1 MAYDGKYHPTHLVD
15 SAEAGSPPL
24 VSRCLQV
31 HGTYWG
37 YYLRGVVYMRDG
49 RFLAGVEYLFEQ
61 ESLTALAFRLEPSE
75 EHLTIE
81 QARSTADAIA
91 SDLAGLVPEPKP
103 VAEDHDIT
111 KTVQSVESFP
121 WRFINDLDEVKTHL
135 GELHEPG
142 QERQFFAGIELSHR
156 GGESDIDWKGPFA
169 TRELADAAR
178 VTLESEG

>member
-1 MAYDGKYHPTHLVD
+1 MANNGKYHLTHLID
-15 SAEAGSPPL
+15 SVEVGSPPV
-24 VSRCLQV
+24 VSRCTRV
-31 HGTYWG
+31 HETYWG
-37 YYLRGVVYMRDG
+37 YHLRGVVFMCDG
-49 RFLAGVEYLFEQ
+49 SFLAGVEYLFEQ
-61 ESLTALAFRLEPSE
+61 GSLTALAFKLVPSE
-75 EHLTIE
+75 LYFTID
-81 QARSTADAIA
+81 QTGFAAAAVA

-142 QERQFFAGIELSHR
+142 QERQFYAGIELSHR
-156 GGESDIDWKGPFA
+156 GGESDIEWKGPFA